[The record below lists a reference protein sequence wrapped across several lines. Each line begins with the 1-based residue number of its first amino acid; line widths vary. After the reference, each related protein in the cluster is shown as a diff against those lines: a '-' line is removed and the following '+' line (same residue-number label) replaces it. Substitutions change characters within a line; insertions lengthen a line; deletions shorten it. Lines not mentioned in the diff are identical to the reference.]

1 MMDEQTYIAL
11 VPTVRHVV
19 LREAARYLPGEDD
32 AADVA
37 QEVMLKLWQLRGTLS
52 DDKKMLY
59 AYATVLSRNLCLNRL
74 KAKRRHPLLRLH
86 RSDADEGDCAEE
98 AAYVPATPGPDV
110 ALEAREAYSL
120 CQKAVRQ
127 LPEKWRIILHMRSEQ
142 HMETDDIARA
152 LGTTAGAV
160 RGMLSKARARLLTLI
175 NQQNEIRRSTH

>member
-1 MMDEQTYIAL
+1 
-11 VPTVRHVV
+11 
-19 LREAARYLPGEDD
+19 
-32 AADVA
+32 
-37 QEVMLKLWQLRGTLS
+37 MLKLWQLRGTLS
-52 DDKKMLY
+52 GDKKMLY

-86 RSDADEGDCAEE
+86 HSDADEGDCAEE